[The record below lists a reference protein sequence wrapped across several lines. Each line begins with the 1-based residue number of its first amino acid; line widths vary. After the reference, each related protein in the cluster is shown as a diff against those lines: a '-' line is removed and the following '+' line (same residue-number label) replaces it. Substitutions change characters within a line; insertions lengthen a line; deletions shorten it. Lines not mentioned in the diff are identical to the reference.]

1 MMWEQKKLGELTEIK
16 RGNYITKKD
25 AKEGPYPVILGGQ
38 KPAYYIDRYNHV
50 GKAIVV
56 SRSGSA
62 GLISRW
68 NEPIFVTDGFL
79 LEPTDKVTFDF
90 LYYLMKFHQRQLQDL
105 KNGVAIPHVSPRIIN
120 GIEVNLPP
128 LPTQERI
135 ASILSAYDSLI
146 ETNRRQIKL
155 LEEAAQRLY
164 KEWFVDLRFPGW
176 EETKIVDGTPEGWR
190 CERLKDLCNLSNE
203 VTSINNIAKDLP
215 YIGLEHMPRADFCL
229 SNWGNA
235 SEVTS
240 NKYIYEE
247 DDIIFGKIRPYFHKI
262 GFALNNGIVSTDSFV
277 IKPNNGM
284 WGVVLMTLFD
294 KAFIEYTYKTC
305 KEGAKMPRADWNQ
318 MEKYPI
324 RIPEDDMLAIFEEY
338 IWNITRCVKN
348 LALQNIALTE
358 SRDRLLPKL
367 MTGEIEV

>member
-1 MMWEQKKLGELTEIK
+1 MSFNETTFDNFITLQRGYDLTQDQFIP
-16 RGNYITKKD
+16 
-25 AKEGPYPVILGGQ
+25 GPYPVVSSTAIMGFHN
-38 KPAYYIDRYNHV
+38 KF
-50 GKAIVV
+50 KARAPGVV
-56 SRSGSA
+56 IGRSGTLGQVQYLTTDYWPHNTSLYVKDFK
-62 GLISRW
+62 GNDPR
-68 NEPIFVTDGFL
+68 FVYYFL
-79 LEPTDKVTFDF
+79 MNIGTERNGGGCAVPT
-90 LYYLMKFHQRQLQDL
+90 LNRNHR
-105 KNGVAIPHVSPRIIN
+105 AILDVRIPDIN
-120 GIEVNLPP
+120 
-128 LPTQERI
+128 TQERI
-135 ASILSAYDSLI
+135 ASILSAYDELI